1 MNDLPDPYPEL
12 SDRTIEVSYE
22 ELRTIAE
29 EDRGKEKDSTVTV
42 TYLVTSTLKLFKLVC
57 IYYLYV
63 YIVYIMYLST
73 IFMYIWQGTHVKI
86 HKFIYDVWESNFTWH
101 RSKEPIPINEGF
113 VGGGYMSN
121 KKWPLLEV
129 RYIFLTLLTLTSSVH
144 FVFLIQLMSIH
155 LLAMQQV

>member
-1 MNDLPDPYPEL
+1 MNNLPDPYPEL

-86 HKFIYDVWESNFTWH
+86 HKFIYDVWKSN
-101 RSKEPIPINEGF
+101 
-113 VGGGYMSN
+113 VAY
-121 KKWPLLEV
+121 
-129 RYIFLTLLTLTSSVH
+129 
-144 FVFLIQLMSIH
+144 
-155 LLAMQQV
+155 

>member
-42 TYLVTSTLKLFKLVC
+42 TYLVTSTLKLFKLV
-57 IYYLYV
+57 YLYV

-73 IFMYIWQGTHVKI
+73 IFMYI
-86 HKFIYDVWESNFTWH
+86 
-101 RSKEPIPINEGF
+101 
-113 VGGGYMSN
+113 
-121 KKWPLLEV
+121 
-129 RYIFLTLLTLTSSVH
+129 
-144 FVFLIQLMSIH
+144 
-155 LLAMQQV
+155 

>member
-42 TYLVTSTLKLFKLVC
+42 TYLVTSTLKLFKLV
-57 IYYLYV
+57 YLYLYV

-73 IFMYIWQGTHVKI
+73 IFMYI
-86 HKFIYDVWESNFTWH
+86 
-101 RSKEPIPINEGF
+101 
-113 VGGGYMSN
+113 
-121 KKWPLLEV
+121 
-129 RYIFLTLLTLTSSVH
+129 
-144 FVFLIQLMSIH
+144 
-155 LLAMQQV
+155 

>member
-42 TYLVTSTLKLFKLVC
+42 TYLVTSTLKLFKLVLV
-57 IYYLYV
+57 YLYV

-73 IFMYIWQGTHVKI
+73 IFMYI
-86 HKFIYDVWESNFTWH
+86 
-101 RSKEPIPINEGF
+101 
-113 VGGGYMSN
+113 
-121 KKWPLLEV
+121 
-129 RYIFLTLLTLTSSVH
+129 
-144 FVFLIQLMSIH
+144 
-155 LLAMQQV
+155 

>member
-42 TYLVTSTLKLFKLVC
+42 SYLVTSTLKLFKLV
-57 IYYLYV
+57 YLYV

-73 IFMYIWQGTHVKI
+73 IFMYI
-86 HKFIYDVWESNFTWH
+86 
-101 RSKEPIPINEGF
+101 
-113 VGGGYMSN
+113 
-121 KKWPLLEV
+121 
-129 RYIFLTLLTLTSSVH
+129 
-144 FVFLIQLMSIH
+144 
-155 LLAMQQV
+155 